1 MHYLHRDP
9 QPPACLA
16 KYQHGRDQWN
26 MSSPTPQERAQI
38 WDKLNAMQGQR
49 CAYCE
54 VGIHRGSQEIE
65 HFRQR
70 SRYPQG
76 TFDWHNLF
84 GACKDKSTCGD
95 HKDKCGTYDHTL
107 LIKPDTEDPD
117 DFLVFDSNGGV
128 NPKAGLSE
136 RDHARAEATI
146 RILNLKGEGTGLRY
160 QRRDAVQ
167 GYLQILEAWEA
178 LAADCAEEEWRPLVE
193 DDLNAQLQATA
204 HLPFVTTIRHVLC
217 RVAP

>member
-1 MHYLHRDP
+1 MHRLYRDTH
-9 QPPACLA
+9 PPACLA
-16 KYQHGRDQWN
+16 KYQHGRDQWRMN
-26 MSSPTPQERAQI
+26 SPTPEDRAKI
-38 WDKLNAMQGQR
+38 WEKLNAMQGQR

-54 VGIHRGSQEIE
+54 VGIQPGSQEIE

-70 SRYPQG
+70 NRYPQG
-76 TFDWHNLF
+76 TFDWLNLF
-84 GACKDKSTCGD
+84 GACKDKGTCGD
-95 HKDKCGTYDHTL
+95 HKDKYGEYDHTL

-117 DFLVFDSNGGV
+117 DFLVFDALGGV

-146 RILNLKGEGTGLRY
+146 QILNLKGEKTGLRY
-160 QRRDAVQ
+160 QRQAAVQ
-167 GYLQILEAWEA
+167 GYLQFLDEWAE
-178 LAADCAEEEWRPLVE
+178 LAATWPEEDWRPLVE
-193 DDLNAQLQATA
+193 AELAVQLQATA

>member
-1 MHYLHRDP
+1 MHRLHRDP

-16 KYQHGRDQWN
+16 QYKHGYNQWS
-26 MSSPTPQERAQI
+26 MDSPTPQDRAQI

-54 VGIHRGSQEIE
+54 VGIQPGSQEIE

-70 SRYPQG
+70 DRYPQG

-84 GACKDKSTCGD
+84 GACKDKGTCGD
-95 HKDKCGTYDHTL
+95 HKDKCGGYDHTL

-117 DFLVFDSNGGV
+117 DFLVFDANGGV

-136 RDHARAEATI
+136 RNHARAEATI

-160 QRRDAVQ
+160 QRQAAAQ
-167 GYLQILEAWEA
+167 GYLQILEEWAA
-178 LAADCAEEEWRPLVE
+178 LAADCPEAEWRPLVE

>member
-1 MHYLHRDP
+1 MHYLPRDP

-26 MSSPTPQERAQI
+26 MSSPTPPERTQI

-70 SRYPQG
+70 SRYPEG

-84 GACKDKSTCGD
+84 GACKDKGTCGD
-95 HKDKCGTYDHTL
+95 HKDKCGDYDPAL
-107 LIKPDTEDPD
+107 LIKPDVEDPD
-117 DFLVFDSNGGV
+117 HFLVFDAHGGIH
-128 NPKAGLSE
+128 PKKDLSPQ
-136 RDHARAEATI
+136 DHARAEATI
-146 RILNLKGEGTGLRY
+146 RILNLTGQGLRY
-160 QRRDAVQ
+160 QRQAAAK
-167 GYLQILEAWEA
+167 GYLQFLEQLDEYASQFP
-178 LAADCAEEEWRPLVE
+178 EEEWRPIEKQEL
-193 DDLNAQLQATA
+193 AQELTQTA
-204 HLPFVTTIRHVLC
+204 HLPFATAIRHTLT
-217 RVAP
+217 RVGA

>member
-54 VGIHRGSQEIE
+54 VGIQRDSQEIE

-84 GACKDKSTCGD
+84 GSCKDKGTCGD
-95 HKDKCGTYDHTL
+95 YKDKCGDYDHTL

-117 DFLVFDSNGGV
+117 DFLVFDAYGGV
-128 NPKAGLSE
+128 SPKNGLSAQ
-136 RDHARAEATI
+136 DHARAVATI
-146 RILNLKGEGTGLRY
+146 RILNLNGQGLRY
-160 QRRDAVQ
+160 QRQAAAK
-167 GYLQILEAWEA
+167 GYLQFLEQLDEYASQFP
-178 LAADCAEEEWRPLVE
+178 EEEWRPIEKQEL
-193 DDLNAQLQATA
+193 AQELTQTA
-204 HLPFVTTIRHVLC
+204 HLPFATAIRHTLT
-217 RVAP
+217 RVGA